1 MTTPESVSTDPSEL
15 VVVHVVVYSVP
26 AIDFGTSEVVVKERT
41 RRVGAD
47 DHNTRVGFD
56 DPSELVVVHVVV

>member
-26 AIDFGTSEVVVKERT
+26 AIDFGNSEVVVKNEPAELVLMIT
-41 RRVGAD
+41 IPESVS
-47 DHNTRVGFD
+47 T